1 MRWDS
6 RVAIYY
12 WGHPKDGQYASSFFI
27 FYYYIPFFILPGVHT
42 WHLDL
47 ICFRIDTALL
57 SSIDEL
63 LARISLV

>member
-27 FYYYIPFFILPGVHT
+27 FYYYIPFFILPTG
-42 WHLDL
+42 
-47 ICFRIDTALL
+47 
-57 SSIDEL
+57 
-63 LARISLV
+63 SLVPRLGTMSSLAKTQKWDYRKKV